1 MISTPVPLQGRARGL
16 GILSLF
22 LVSAAWVVAS
32 CWRWLTSLQ
41 SLLLPVTLHAAA
53 IAVTEACFYLFYYRK
68 LYIKLNAIPQPCCP
82 AGYTAADADRAWRNF
97 LHLSTAGGSIQGADA
112 WGFLRHWFVNA
123 ADVSDIKRGNVE
135 EMLVR
140 RERCT
145 AIASMYSLLF
155 HDDVLLFCSYCH

>member
-1 MISTPVPLQGRARGL
+1 MISTPVPLHGKARELGL
-16 GILSLF
+16 LFISLF
-22 LVSAAWVVAS
+22 PTAWCVAS

-41 SLLLPVTLHAAA
+41 SLLLPVTLLAAA

-68 LYIKLNAIPQPCCP
+68 QYIKLNAISQPCCP

-97 LHLSTAGGSIQGADA
+97 LHLATAGGSIQGADA

-123 ADVSDIKRGNVE
+123 ADVSGIKRDNVE

-140 RERCT
+140 RARALLLPACT
-145 AIASMYSLLF
+145 A
-155 HDDVLLFCSYCH
+155 

>member
-1 MISTPVPLQGRARGL
+1 MVSTPVPLRGRAL
-16 GILSLF
+16 GSRSII
-22 LVSAAWVVAS
+22 AALTSVACIVTS

-41 SLLLPVTLHAAA
+41 PLLLPVTLLAAA
-53 IAVTEACFYLFYYRK
+53 IAVTEACFYLFYYRALYRK
-68 LYIKLNAIPQPCCP
+68 LDVIPQPCCP
-82 AGYTAADADRAWRNF
+82 AGYTAADADRAWKNF

-140 RERCT
+140 RARALLLSGCT
-145 AIASMYSLLF
+145 ACY
-155 HDDVLLFCSYCH
+155 